1 MTKRSL
7 LTLVSLLLAF
17 TLVITGCGGRGDSE
31 YQQMM
36 GALAVECMDDGMTG
50 PACELYNAHKQVE
63 AAEAALQVAQAAYD
77 AAHAPTPAPTKQVSP
92 SATPSR

>member
-1 MTKRSL
+1 MTKRSI
-7 LTLVSLLLAF
+7 LTLVSLLLVSALF
-17 TLVITGCGGRGDSE
+17 ITGCGGKSDSE

-36 GALAVECMDDGMTG
+36 GALAVECMDAGMTG